1 MNDSFSAHANTH
13 FNNPK
18 DRNPLGSGANTFDQF
33 GSPQRDNDPR
43 PYGHNNTQMEALD
56 FGQALDLSHVDELG
70 ELLPEGIYNFQVVN
84 ADYVDYPGKNGGKIP
99 ACHALKARLRL
110 MAPTGAFNYTN
121 VMLFFVTDNMQLKKI
136 RDFLTS
142 TGLVDPNT
150 ADMSKI
156 PWFSATDFNNRYG
169 RAKVSVHDYT
179 DKNGN
184 KRQSNQVD
192 WFTQLDPDDP
202 IPGVEMGNNTQVPF

>member
-18 DRNPLGSGANTFDQF
+18 DRNPLGGGASTFDQF
-33 GSPQRDNDPR
+33 GSPQRDNDPE
-43 PYGHNNTQMEALD
+43 PHSIQGPMQQAEIFDVGATLD
-56 FGQALDLSHVDELG
+56 VSNVDDLG
-70 ELLPEGIYNFQVVN
+70 ELLDEGIYNFQVTK
-84 ADYVDYPGKNGGKIP
+84 AELVDYFPKAGGKLP
-99 ACHALKARLRL
+99 ACTEMDVRLRL
-110 MAPTGAFNYTN
+110 MAPTGAFGYTTAR
-121 VMLFFVTDNMQLKKI
+121 FYFVKDQMQLKKLK
-136 RDFLTS
+136 DFYIS
-142 TGLVDPNT
+142 IGLMDP
-150 ADMSKI
+150 
-156 PWFSATDFNNRYG
+156 SATSLTVQPADACKDRYG

-179 DKNGN
+179 DRNGN